1 MMKKLL
7 LMTSLLT
14 ISGACLAEKSAND
27 MAELMRIVYGF
38 DDRETRN
45 TSRNLSYAKDK
56 CHEEF
61 PEGVSLNSVKRLMVG
76 YNKDHNTGIDIK
88 SFEDCNR
95 QTLRG
100 QQEYYE
106 EHLTNSQRAK
116 LESIKERDSWSK
128 EEDIWKASAQSY
140 HERNKRAEKY
150 RQPLETAQAA
160 YINNRP
166 A

>member
-1 MMKKLL
+1 MKKLL

-38 DDRETRN
+38 DDRETQDTRH
-45 TSRNLSYAKDK
+45 NLSYAKDK

-95 QTLRG
+95 STLIG
-100 QQEYYE
+100 QQAYYE

-116 LESIKERDSWSK
+116 LESIKERNRWSK
-128 EEDIWKASAQSY
+128 EEDIWKASAKSY
-140 HERNKRAEKY
+140 HERSKRAETY
-150 RQPLETAQAA
+150 RQHLETAQAA